1 MDAGFVARILT
12 TKLIEFSS
20 FTVGN
25 TVDYANVPTTK
36 NTCLVTLT
44 ANVVSLGAVAAHL
57 VNSMQAGAR
66 CLSVHVEDFGF
77 EFISSYDSID
87 FTPSEWKNAQELRPA
102 ITIKEVRAA
111 YELLFENIAVR
122 FSPRGSIES
131 IDSQCNML
139 LRVSDGLRS
148 KTDQWKIMSPK
159 DTGRKAEGAAPPAA

>member
-1 MDAGFVARILT
+1 LVA
-12 TKLIEFSS
+12 
-20 FTVGN
+20 
-25 TVDYANVPTTK
+25 
-36 NTCLVTLT
+36 LT
-44 ANVVSLGAVAAHL
+44 ANVVFFGAVVVHL
-57 VNSMQAGAR
+57 VNSMEAGAR
-66 CLSVHVEDFGF
+66 CLSVQIEDFGF
-77 EFISSYDSID
+77 EFILSYDRID

-148 KTDQWKIMSPK
+148 KTDQLALVVLAGAGKKEGEGTAPPVAA
-159 DTGRKAEGAAPPAA
+159 KAEKAETGEMRAVSITETHGMTEV